1 MKKSTRNRNQKHYQ
15 TLIFMIREYSER
27 KQNEFK
33 YRYHSSIKK
42 SLYCTV
48 PRQEPLRQL
57 PYLRSN
63 DVRWGRRINNSE
75 TNESGKKRLNSV
87 VIYSQTLPVA
97 LSSSAA
103 PHFPSSPKWQ
113 RVLRPPRHFPVAIID
128 LRPPQQSR
136 KLAAMSSSRAT
147 SGAMGNS
154 GISVDELV

>member
-33 YRYHSSIKK
+33 YRYHSSIK

-75 TNESGKKRLNSV
+75 TNESGKKRFLNSV

-103 PHFPSSPKWQ
+103 PYFPSSLKWQ
-113 RVLRPPRHFPVAIID
+113 RVLRPPRHSCGHHRSP
-128 LRPPQQSR
+128 
-136 KLAAMSSSRAT
+136 SSSAVEEI
-147 SGAMGNS
+147 GGH
-154 GISVDELV
+154 E

>member
-33 YRYHSSIKK
+33 YRYHSSIK
-42 SLYCTV
+42 SSYCTV

-75 TNESGKKRLNSV
+75 TNESVKKRFLNSV

-103 PHFPSSPKWQ
+103 PFFPSSLKWQ
-113 RVLRPPRHFPVAIID
+113 RVLRSPRHSCGHHRSP
-128 LRPPQQSR
+128 
-136 KLAAMSSSRAT
+136 SSSAVEEI
-147 SGAMGNS
+147 GGH
-154 GISVDELV
+154 E